1 MWAARRHARALVLP
15 VITAVVTLTATRAAA
30 QTPPVP
36 TAGATRLAAAQAAQ
50 APPAAPRVTEPVR
63 KRTLSTTD
71 HAATLLQI
79 EALVNRMAI
88 SSELVPSDAQELTR
102 TLVVARGRTIET
114 ASLKAL
120 ATHFALAVTAGSFDD
135 ESIERLAQDLFAAV
149 NSRELT
155 SRESGLLV
163 ADVSTLL
170 KDAGVDGPAI
180 DAVVT
185 AFGAISPAGVDR
197 LDPPAPRTGGLLVL
211 TRQ

>member
-1 MWAARRHARALVLP
+1 MWAVRRHARALVLP
-15 VITAVVTLTATRAAA
+15 AITAVMTLAATLAAA
-30 QTPPVP
+30 QSLPAQTSGGP
-36 TAGATRLAAAQAAQ
+36 RLAAAQTSST
-50 APPAAPRVTEPVR
+50 APRVAEPVR
-63 KRTLSTTD
+63 KRTPPTTD

-79 EALVNRMAI
+79 QALVNRMAI

-102 TLVVARGRTIET
+102 TLALARGRTIET

-135 ESIERLAQDLFAAV
+135 ESIERLSQDLFAAV

-155 SRESGLLV
+155 SREGGLLV
-163 ADVSTLL
+163 ADVTTLL

-180 DAVVT
+180 DAVVA

-197 LDPPAPRTGGLLVL
+197 IDPPSPRTGGLLVL